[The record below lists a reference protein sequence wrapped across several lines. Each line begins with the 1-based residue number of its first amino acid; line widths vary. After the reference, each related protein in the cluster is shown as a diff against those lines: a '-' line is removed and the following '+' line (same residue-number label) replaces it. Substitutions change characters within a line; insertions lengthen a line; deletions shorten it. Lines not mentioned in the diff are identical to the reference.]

1 MSGMEDKD
9 LEDRIN
15 ILVMETSANKY
26 IKIVEEN
33 NMHFPD
39 YEDICVQNA
48 KKELFSFV
56 RKTSKIHK
64 SNDVL
69 NQMNFRINL

>member
-48 KKELFSFV
+48 KKELFSFNIRQFMERQKK
-56 RKTSKIHK
+56 RKVK
-64 SNDVL
+64 DD
-69 NQMNFRINL
+69 

>member
-48 KKELFSFV
+48 KKELFSFNI
-56 RKTSKIHK
+56 RQFMERQKKK
-64 SNDVL
+64 KGK
-69 NQMNFRINL
+69 R

>member
-1 MSGMEDKD
+1 MEDKD

-48 KKELFSFV
+48 KKELFSFNIRQFMERQKK
-56 RKTSKIHK
+56 RKVKY
-64 SNDVL
+64 D
-69 NQMNFRINL
+69 

>member
-1 MSGMEDKD
+1 MEDKD

-48 KKELFSFV
+48 KKELFSFNI
-56 RKTSKIHK
+56 RQFMERQKKK
-64 SNDVL
+64 KGK
-69 NQMNFRINL
+69 R

>member
-1 MSGMEDKD
+1 MEDKD

-48 KKELFSFV
+48 KKELFSFNIRQFMEKQKK
-56 RKTSKIHK
+56 RKVK
-64 SNDVL
+64 DD
-69 NQMNFRINL
+69 

>member
-1 MSGMEDKD
+1 MEDKD

-39 YEDICVQNA
+39 YEDICVRNA
-48 KKELFSFV
+48 KKELFSFNIRQFMERQKK
-56 RKTSKIHK
+56 RKVKY
-64 SNDVL
+64 D
-69 NQMNFRINL
+69 

>member
-48 KKELFSFV
+48 KKELFSFNI
-56 RKTSKIHK
+56 RQFMEKQKK
-64 SNDVL
+64 KKGK
-69 NQMNFRINL
+69 R

>member
-39 YEDICVQNA
+39 YEDICVQNG
-48 KKELFSFV
+48 KKELFSFNIRQFMERQKK
-56 RKTSKIHK
+56 RKVK
-64 SNDVL
+64 DD
-69 NQMNFRINL
+69 

>member
-1 MSGMEDKD
+1 
-9 LEDRIN
+9 
-15 ILVMETSANKY
+15 METSANKY

-48 KKELFSFV
+48 KKELFSFNIRQFMERQKK
-56 RKTSKIHK
+56 RKVK
-64 SNDVL
+64 DD
-69 NQMNFRINL
+69 

>member
-48 KKELFSFV
+48 KKELFSFNIRQFMERQKK
-56 RKTSKIHK
+56 RKVKY
-64 SNDVL
+64 D
-69 NQMNFRINL
+69 

>member
-1 MSGMEDKD
+1 MEDKD

-48 KKELFSFV
+48 KKELFSFNIRQFMERQKK
-56 RKTSKIHK
+56 RKVK
-64 SNDVL
+64 DD
-69 NQMNFRINL
+69 

>member
-1 MSGMEDKD
+1 MEDKD

-48 KKELFSFV
+48 KKELFSFNI
-56 RKTSKIHK
+56 RQFMEKQKK
-64 SNDVL
+64 KKGK
-69 NQMNFRINL
+69 R

>member
-48 KKELFSFV
+48 KKELFSFNIRQFMEKQKK
-56 RKTSKIHK
+56 RKVK
-64 SNDVL
+64 DD
-69 NQMNFRINL
+69 